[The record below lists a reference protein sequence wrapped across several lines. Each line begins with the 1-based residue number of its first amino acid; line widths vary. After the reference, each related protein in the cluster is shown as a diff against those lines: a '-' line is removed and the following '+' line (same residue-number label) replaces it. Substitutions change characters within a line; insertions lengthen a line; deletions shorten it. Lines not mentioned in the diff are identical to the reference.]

1 MIWLKGKLYKL
12 LFILLAIGILANN
25 MIYIKSLLNDKN
37 ECHHPSEKILS
48 SQNVLAVF
56 YGLGKTEGFTMNQVS
71 SVLKKTFTESYR
83 FTIFI
88 NLFTLQSDVRRYIYL
103 NNRIIQ
109 FNPVDIIY
117 PFHYFW

>member
-1 MIWLKGKLYKL
+1 MKRCKGKLYNL
-12 LFILLAIGILANN
+12 LFIVLAIGILANN
-25 MIYIKSLLNDKN
+25 MIYIKGLLKDEN
-37 ECHHPSEKILS
+37 EINHPSEKIFS

-56 YGLGKTEGFTMNQVS
+56 YGLGKTEGFTLNQVS
-71 SVLKKTFTESYR
+71 SVLKKPFTESYR

-88 NLFTLQSDVRRYIYL
+88 NLYTLRSDVRRYIYL
-103 NNRIIQ
+103 NCRIIQ